1 MGETAEFDN
10 PKWITWKSP
19 TISGK
24 AKADTSI
31 TLEMTDNE
39 TNNTCQVR
47 HYNISCTNVDNS
59 NVKEAT
65 FQSNEDL
72 KLDNLNPETSYN
84 CTGRIIHSIPGS
96 GEFSTPFADYVV
108 LETTAAPVKGTN
120 TDDEEENDDED
131 ATANV
136 GQKVGD
142 VEEDTKNDQD
152 NAGSPVIPIVVV
164 ILLVALCLG
173 GFVLWKKKSGFQ
185 PKDPEADN
193 DANLSYRASTT
204 AGTKSVEMDSSVLT
218 DTEDEKEKENNAAK
232 NGDNVISDVKEADV
246 QKESQKNVNDEVV
259 ESSEAG
265 EVGTD
270 NTTAKVHLESQTESV
285 EGTKPSEGTS
295 GDEQTGDSTKVEQK

>member
-24 AKADTSI
+24 AKTHTSI

-72 KLDNLNPETSYN
+72 KLDNLNPKTSYN

-108 LETTAAPVKGTN
+108 LETTAAPVKETN
-120 TDDEEENDDED
+120 ADDEEENDDED
-131 ATANV
+131 ANV
-136 GQKVGD
+136 GQKVVD
-142 VEEDTKNDQD
+142 VEEDTKDNQD
-152 NAGSPVIPIVVV
+152 NAGSPVIPIVIV

-173 GFVLWKKKSGFQ
+173 GFVLWKKKRGSQ

-204 AGTKSVEMDSSVLT
+204 AGTKSVEMNSSVLT
-218 DTEDEKEKENNAAK
+218 DTEDEKEKENDASK
-232 NGDNVISDVKEADV
+232 SGDNVITDV
-246 QKESQKNVNDEVV
+246 QKESQKNVNNEVV
-259 ESSEAG
+259 ESSKAG

-270 NTTAKVHLESQTESV
+270 NTTAEVHLESQTESV

-295 GDEQTGDSTKVEQK
+295 GYEQTGDSTKV